1 MLDAGWC
8 HRSAHWLP
16 PDIGGLRRVAS
27 GDQRAEPMDSACAL
41 LSHRDRGE
49 RPAIQPVP
57 LPSACASA
65 TRNRAAEVVVMSG
78 NVPL

>member
-8 HRSAHWLP
+8 HRSAHRLP
-16 PDIGGLRRVAS
+16 PDIGDYAASPGEISERSQWIQLRV
-27 GDQRAEPMDSACAL
+27 L

-78 NVPL
+78 NVPP